1 MDYVKYLRLLTGLF
15 RLQVIRLYSA
25 GGRTLHNEVLRL
37 SSGNALYTVEVS
49 VVGVE
54 YL

>member
-1 MDYVKYLRLLTGLF
+1 MVEPPLHVVVVTLVMR
-15 RLQVIRLYSA
+15 
-25 GGRTLHNEVLRL
+25 GRFNSTLHNEVLRL
-37 SSGNALYTVEVS
+37 SSGNTLKTVKVS